1 MLRKNESI
9 RIDGVLGVPLPAK
22 QHKDLGPHHL
32 GRHLYLLGA
41 GSVAPA
47 PPPPTPPPAK
57 TSLQQWRCLPALSMS
72 GWPE

>member
-47 PPPPTPPPAK
+47 PPLPTPNFI
-57 TSLQQWRCLPALSMS
+57 TFLYMFTEELEQNLLTN
-72 GWPE
+72 